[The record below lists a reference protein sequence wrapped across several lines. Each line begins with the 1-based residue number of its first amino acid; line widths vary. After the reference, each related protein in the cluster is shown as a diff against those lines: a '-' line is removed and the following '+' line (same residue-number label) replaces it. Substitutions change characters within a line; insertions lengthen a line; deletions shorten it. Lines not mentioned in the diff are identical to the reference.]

1 MLLRGLE
8 AAGYRVLQEPLEEWG
23 SLLDDFYADLARD
36 AKPAPSAL
44 PFSLKVLEGFAG
56 NGGGG
61 GDDIWVY
68 ERSPATCKE
77 VFTKMLLDD
86 KRITADEWGVFCKYY
101 DVLAWEP
108 DLVLYVNTPVE
119 TCLERVQQRGRACE
133 EDISYVYLRRL
144 EFAYRFR
151 LTHVPCLMLDG
162 LLPPDQLA
170 IKAAELI
177 ASFSKQASI

>member
-1 MLLRGLE
+1 ME
-8 AAGYRVLQEPLEEWG
+8 TCV
-23 SLLDDFYADLARD
+23 F
-36 AKPAPSAL
+36 
-44 PFSLKVLEGFAG
+44 
-56 NGGGG
+56 
-61 GDDIWVY
+61 

-101 DVLAWEP
+101 GILAWEP

-133 EDISYVYLRRL
+133 AEISYVYLRRL

-151 LTHVPCLMLDG
+151 LARAHCVSLDG

-170 IKAAELI
+170 LRAAEAI
-177 ASFSKQASI
+177 TSFSKRAASL